1 MSLFKKL
8 ILGTT
13 LLALTA
19 CGGDDG
25 PGSPVWDGTEPT
37 ASASLSMKSD
47 YLKSRGSDPAAQ
59 FELGIVEAMRAIEA
73 IYQYRYKH
81 FPEQLPMTPG
91 GMSGDLPDNPDV
103 EFDPA
108 FLENAMTDA
117 LMHLAVAQKA
127 LERASGEDFAVVLN
141 PDDFWFDID
150 SNGSRS
156 EDEALVI
163 YLAEMLGNRQNLR
176 DAQENGAMV
185 GDIRFDMADAD
196 WALAYVHT
204 LSGMAEIVLSMD
216 PTPGITQITE
226 GRMALFKDRRASD
239 IVGFDKE
246 IDMIAA
252 LFMVLRGTPDKV
264 RTRKAHGHFMS
275 MVDSNRDFWRRV
287 MAETDNDREWLPNP
301 DQDSAFGVPVTAE
314 IASGWQDVLSE
325 VEDVLEGDTLVPFW
339 RLESD
344 TNEYGLNMKKL
355 FMDPPETD
363 VILILQGGVLAP
375 YLEKGPIAD
384 MGALDDFEDL
394 TGRQLLLFAAWFN

>member
-1 MSLFKKL
+1 MALFKKL

-13 LLALTA
+13 LLALSA
-19 CGGDDG
+19 CSGGDG
-25 PGSPVWDGTEPT
+25 PASTEWGGTEPT
-37 ASASLSMKSD
+37 SSASLSEKSN
-47 YLKSRGSDPAAQ
+47 YLKSRKSDPAAQ

-91 GMSGDLPDNPDV
+91 GMSRDLPDNPDV
-103 EFDPA
+103 KFDPA

-117 LMHLAVAQKA
+117 LVHLAVAQKA
-127 LERASGEDFAVVLN
+127 LESASGEDFEVVLN
-141 PDDFWFDID
+141 PDDFWLDID
-150 SNGSRS
+150 SNGVRS
-156 EDEALVI
+156 DNEALVI
-163 YLAEMLGNRQNLR
+163 YLAEMLGDRRNQRA
-176 DAQENGAMV
+176 AQENGAMV

-226 GRMALFKDRRASD
+226 GREALFKDRRAAD
-239 IVGFDKE
+239 IMGFDQE

-252 LFMVLRGTPDKV
+252 LFMVLRGTPDKT

-275 MVDSNRDFWRRV
+275 MVDSNRNFWRRV
-287 MAETDNDREWLPNP
+287 MEETDNDREWLPNP
-301 DQDSAFGVPVTAE
+301 NQDSVFGVPVNAE
-314 IASGWQDVLSE
+314 IASGWQNVLSE
-325 VEDVLEGDTLVPFW
+325 VEDILEGDTLVPFW
-339 RLESD
+339 RLDSD
-344 TNEYGLNMKKL
+344 TNQYGLNMKKI

-363 VILILQGGVLAP
+363 VILLLQGGVLAP

-384 MGALDDFEDL
+384 MGALEAFEEL
-394 TGRQLLLFAAWFN
+394 TGRQSFLFAAWFN